1 LHDKLRDQEKTI
13 NFQKAKILALQ
24 TELED
29 TVKASG
35 GLDSKLEDLEKLN
48 LKLADENKKL
58 TEKGNAQAAAQQKLK
73 T

>member
-1 LHDKLRDQEKTI
+1 M
-13 NFQKAKILALQ
+13 Q

-58 TEKGNAQAAAQQKLK
+58 TEKGNAQAAAQQKIK
-73 T
+73 TQNADL

>member
-1 LHDKLRDQEKTI
+1 MHDKLRDQEKTI